1 MTRQNVY
8 AYSDDTDR
16 PRIVGHFDRDKA
28 TEYPEDTRFDGSN
41 LISLATGTQWEHEAV
56 FRTAGG
62 LWVMNWWSQW
72 QGSQETW
79 QYVEP
84 EWVREWLLR
93 NEYDDDAIE
102 AALGEPVAE
111 EEGPGEYGRP
121 LVGPKIEVRLPAFTL
136 TVLDALA
143 AADGK
148 KRAEYVRGIITQH
161 VKEQQA

>member
-1 MTRQNVY
+1 MTRQNIYGNGTNQTRV
-8 AYSDDTDR
+8 
-16 PRIVGHFDRDKA
+16 VGHFNRDKA
-28 TEYPEDTRFDGSN
+28 TEYPEGTRFDGN
-41 LISLATGTQWEHEAV
+41 NHISLATGTQWEHEAL

-62 LWVMNWWSQW
+62 RWVLNWWSQW
-72 QGSQETW
+72 QGTVPTW

-84 EWVREWLLR
+84 EWAREWLLR
-93 NEYDDDAIE
+93 NEYDDDAVE
-102 AALGEPVAE
+102 AALGVVVAE
-111 EEGPGEYGRP
+111 EESPGEYGRP
-121 LVGPKIEVRLPAFTL
+121 LVGPKIEVRLDAFTL